1 VDERARYF
9 RRLKRLRGSA
19 RRWSVLGGGLTA
31 AAAVLTPYA
40 GIGPGDAGWAAAAG
54 ASAVLAVWRWKD
66 HRELAATPAPPPA
79 LPEDKFSAALQ
90 RFPAGRTVLREVRRQ
105 RSRYALRG
113 SAIADAWDR
122 LDRASQAM
130 IGLAG
135 RLTGAGETAMLE
147 AATAEQW
154 LRDLGQRVASVE
166 RAIPLA
172 QPGQRD
178 ALAES
183 HAGLAEQFTE
193 GVAAYEQLVAAAASY
208 VAEDGH
214 PVAESRHPAYFS
226 LVDAAD
232 RLRGIA
238 EGLAELRTT
247 EFRTPPGFPTTNAS
261 SESSSPSWSPSTS
274 SPSSSASS
282 RAASSSGLSSAE
294 SSPSGSP
301 AAPKQA
307 DPDLGELSEA
317 RTTRFRTPP
326 GSRSTTAG

>member
-1 VDERARYF
+1 MDERARYF

-40 GIGPGDAGWAAAAG
+40 GIGAGDAAWAAAAG

-66 HRELAATPAPPPA
+66 HRELAATPAPPPSI
-79 LPEDKFSAALQ
+79 PEDKLSKALQ
-90 RFPAGRTVLREVRRQ
+90 RFPAGQTVLREVRRQ
-105 RSRYALRG
+105 RNRYALRG

-130 IGLAG
+130 VGLAG

-178 ALAES
+178 ALVES

-193 GVAAYEQLVAAAASY
+193 GVEAYEQLVAAAAGY

-247 EFRTPPGFPTTNAS
+247 EFRTMPGFSA
-261 SESSSPSWSPSTS
+261 PSTS
-274 SPSSSASS
+274 VPPAPAPSASSSA
-282 RAASSSGLSSAE
+282 AASSAASA
-294 SSPSGSP
+294 
-301 AAPKQA
+301 AVPKQPE
-307 DPDLGELSEA
+307 DDLGELSEV
-317 RTTRFRTPP
+317 RTTKFRTP
-326 GSRSTTAG
+326 GSRSAAG